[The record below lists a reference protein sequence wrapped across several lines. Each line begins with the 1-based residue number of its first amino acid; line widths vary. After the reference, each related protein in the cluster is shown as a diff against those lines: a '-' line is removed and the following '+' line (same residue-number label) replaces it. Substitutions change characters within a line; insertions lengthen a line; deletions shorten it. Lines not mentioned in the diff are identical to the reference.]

1 MSDLFSDTQHRPRQ
15 RTGKQTLVV
24 RQADERVQLEEML
37 ERLAHLETVAES
49 AAGTE
54 KTGTEKQALKLDVRS
69 IVAICAILLSITGYI
84 VQEARN
90 TSRQDAEIESTAVRV
105 MSLEKITATNTEA
118 RVRSEVELDEL
129 RQGQAEI
136 KELLRAKDLK
146 NQNK

>member
-1 MSDLFSDTQHRPRQ
+1 MPMPPRP
-15 RTGKQTLVV
+15 GG
-24 RQADERVQLEEML
+24 
-37 ERLAHLETVAES
+37 VA
-49 AAGTE
+49 AATM
-54 KTGTEKQALKLDVRS
+54 VS
-69 IVAICAILLSITGYI
+69 
-84 VQEARN
+84 
-90 TSRQDAEIESTAVRV
+90 VRV